1 MDFVKLER
9 RLERAFTGKPVQVG
23 AGSIVWRRRPV
34 LLWQLVADSLD
45 EEERQEAPDLQA
57 WPGNVSDLLGAR
69 DRALLGFY
77 WDGFGPTSFVAG
89 ITLLELQRSSYL
101 CHWDEL
107 QSYRAVAKLEGWRN
121 RPVLRDAVRELLRR
135 NGHPHGL
142 SVFGSLPTETTNYAV
157 RLIPTAT
164 VKQAYFDWLQA
175 DPWGNGDTW
184 SELAQEHCS
193 RTRRTQRPH
202 SLARLP
208 VDPADARRHR
218 RSQCLAERPRGRERC
233 DARPLTPT
241 TLRRMVRDRLRARR
255 FVTTTKVTGKT
266 SQSGS

>member
-23 AGSIVWRRRPV
+23 AGSIVLRRKPV
-34 LLWQLVADSLD
+34 VLWQLVADSLD
-45 EEERQEAPDLQA
+45 EEEREEEPDLQA

-77 WDGFGPTSFVAG
+77 WDGFGPTSSVAG
-89 ITLLELQRSSYL
+89 LTLLELQRASYL

-107 QSYRAVAKLEGWRN
+107 ESYRAVAQLDRWRK
-121 RPVLRDAVRELLRR
+121 RHVLRDAVRELLRE

-142 SVFGSLPTETTNYAV
+142 SIFGSLPTETTNYAV

-184 SELAQEHCS
+184 SELAQEYYSRLVEPNVLARSTTSPPSRCS
-193 RTRRTQRPH
+193 TTQTRSTPGSRNRRTRATRCPTTHANNSSTTGSRPPT
-202 SLARLP
+202 S
-208 VDPADARRHR
+208 
-218 RSQCLAERPRGRERC
+218 RER
-233 DARPLTPT
+233 
-241 TLRRMVRDRLRARR
+241 RDHLAS
-255 FVTTTKVTGKT
+255 VP
-266 SQSGS
+266 S